1 MNLKEG
7 KEMKKPHW
15 NRLII
20 LILILLSVIFAV
32 IQLVAFHDTKESV
45 FLFLQDM
52 IFLPINIL
60 LVTFILD
67 KILQFRE
74 KQEKLDHMNIVI
86 SAFFSEIGN
95 NLLRLLNEN
104 VAELD
109 QIRDLLAMNSDWSDE
124 SFRRAAQTVKDSSY
138 TVIPT
143 AEYLSNLKI
152 EMPVDR
158 TLIIRLFE
166 NPNLLEHDSFTET
179 AWAIYHLIDE
189 LDNRDDILQLP
200 ESDIKHLS
208 GDIVRAYSH
217 LLYEWIYY
225 MKHLKNKYPYLWSLA
240 VRNNPFVENPSVIIN
255 E

>member
-1 MNLKEG
+1 MNLKEEN
-7 KEMKKPHW
+7 KMKKLHW
-15 NRLII
+15 NRMIM

-32 IQLVAFHDTKESV
+32 IQLLAFHDTKESV

-52 IFLPINIL
+52 IFLPINII

-95 NLLRLLNEN
+95 DLLRLLNEN
-104 VAELD
+104 IAELD
-109 QIRDLLAMNSDWSDE
+109 QIRNLLAMSPEWNDE
-124 SFRRAAQTVKDSSY
+124 TFRRAADTVKDASY

-143 AEYLSNLKI
+143 SEYLSHLKSR
-152 EMPVDR
+152 MPVDR
-158 TLIIRLFE
+158 ALIIRLFE
-166 NPNLLEHDSFTET
+166 NPNLLEHDSFTDT
-179 AWAIYHLIDE
+179 LWAVYHLIDE
-189 LDNRDDILQLP
+189 LDNREDICQLP

-240 VRNNPFVENPSVIIN
+240 VRNNPFAENPSVIIT